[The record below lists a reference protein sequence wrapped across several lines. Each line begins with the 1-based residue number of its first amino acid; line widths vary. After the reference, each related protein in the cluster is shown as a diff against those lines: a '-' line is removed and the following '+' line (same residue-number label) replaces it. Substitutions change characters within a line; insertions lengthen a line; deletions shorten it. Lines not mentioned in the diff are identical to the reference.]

1 MSTWSIV
8 YKRAIN
14 DDGSLFFPERL
25 THEFLNDQKKILGSY
40 MFANQYQNEIIPLD
54 EQRFRKEWFKNF
66 NELPPRKHTFAFI
79 DPALSETASAD
90 YTALVVLDVDVD
102 NNWFIRLASRYR
114 ITPTEL
120 VNLVFSV
127 NKEFQPMT
135 IGIESVAFQKALVYM
150 IQEEM
155 KKRNEFLP
163 IAAIKPSPEK
173 TKEMRISSLVPRYEF
188 GRIYHAQGLVD
199 LETELLQFPRAR
211 HDDLSDAL
219 ASIAEIIIYPTKE
232 RINNGRPNPQS
243 PEYEKWY
250 RAELAR
256 KRGNGGNAAYDD

>member
-1 MSTWSIV
+1 MSDWSIV

-25 THEFLNDQKKILGSY
+25 TQEFLDSQKKVLGSY

-54 EQRFRKEWFKNF
+54 EQRFKQQWFKPYSA
-66 NELPPRKHTFAFI
+66 LPSRKHTFAFI

-90 YTALVVLDVDVD
+90 NTALIVLDVDTD
-102 NNWFIRLASRYR
+102 NNWYVRLASRYR
-114 ITPTEL
+114 ITPTEI
-120 VNLVFSV
+120 VNLIFSV
-127 NKEFQPMT
+127 HKEFKPMS
-135 IGIESVAFQKALVYM
+135 IGVEAVAFQKALIYM
-150 IQEEM
+150 ALEEM
-155 KKRNEFLP
+155 KRRGTVVP
-163 IAAIKPSPEK
+163 IAEVKPSPEK

-219 ASIAEIIIYPTKE
+219 ASITEIVVYPQKE
-232 RINNGRPNPQS
+232 RPSGNAPHPQS

-250 RAELAR
+250 RQQLAR
-256 KRGNGGNAAYDD
+256 KHSNGGSSDE

>member
-1 MSTWSIV
+1 MSEWSVV

-25 THEFLNDQKKILGSY
+25 TQAFLDDQKEVMGSY

-54 EQRFRKEWFKNF
+54 EQRFKPNWFKKF
-66 NELPPRKHTFAFI
+66 EKLPDRKHTFAFI
-79 DPALSETASAD
+79 DPALSESASAD
-90 YTALVVLDVDVD
+90 NTALIVLDVDID
-102 NNWFIRLASRYR
+102 CNWYVRLATRYR
-114 ITPTEL
+114 INPTEI
-120 VNLVFSV
+120 VNLIFSV
-127 NKEFQPMT
+127 NKEFKPMS
-135 IGIESVAFQKALVYM
+135 IGVESVAFQKALIYM
-150 IQEEM
+150 ANEEM
-155 KKRNEFLP
+155 KRRGTVVPLAEV
-163 IAAIKPSPEK
+163 KPSPEK

-219 ASIAEIIIYPTKE
+219 ASITEIIVYPRKE
-232 RINNGRPNPQS
+232 RPSGKPPHQLS

-250 RAELAR
+250 RENLAR
-256 KRGNGGNAAYDD
+256 KSPGGGFSGD